1 MMTGPGLCGD
11 PDVQCSAVPGSSFR
25 VLNMPSVR
33 ARDPS
38 PYGLESSSPQTKLS
52 PLRVPSGESG
62 HCSEHLSLT
71 GGVPLCEP
79 SSLVVETF
87 SLALMGLIFLVVM
100 AKTPPS

>member
-38 PYGLESSSPQTKLS
+38 PYGLESSSPQTK
-52 PLRVPSGESG
+52 P
-62 HCSEHLSLT
+62 HLS
-71 GGVPLCEP
+71 E
-79 SSLVVETF
+79 SLVGSQGT
-87 SLALMGLIFLVVM
+87 ALSIS
-100 AKTPPS
+100 P